1 MSAASDDVRSSE
13 EHQSTAA
20 TQKEV
25 VDQPEKRRRGVGSVG
40 VTTIASRFGLLIS
53 WGLVVLI
60 FSILRP
66 ATFATAANFQ
76 TIFSSQAVL
85 LVLAL
90 ALLPSLAAGEYDLSV
105 AGMLGLSLVLVGY
118 LNVLH
123 GWPIGCA
130 ILAALGAGLVVGLGN
145 VFFIVVIGIDSLV
158 VTLGTGTVL
167 AGAAL
172 GINNLSLGGVSANLV
187 NAMRHQI
194 FGLQAAFY
202 YALGLTILLWYVFA
216 YTPLGRYLF
225 FVGAGR
231 NVARLTGIRVDLIR
245 AGALLFASLIAA
257 FAGIMLAG
265 LLGSVDPTIGPTF
278 LLPAFASAFLGATS
292 ITPGRFNAW
301 GTFVAVYFLV
311 TGITGLELMGLSGW
325 IEQVFYG
332 GSLVIAVAFSK
343 LAGMRRGE
351 RT

>member
-1 MSAASDDVRSSE
+1 VTEGAVGLTE
-13 EHQSTAA
+13 E
-20 TQKEV
+20 
-25 VDQPEKRRRGVGSVG
+25 RRGRVRLSGVGML
-40 VTTIASRFGLLIS
+40 ASRFGLLIC
-53 WGLVVLI
+53 WGLLI
-60 FSILRP
+60 LFFSVRLP
-66 ATFATAANFQ
+66 DTFPTTANFQ

-90 ALLPSLAAGEYDLSV
+90 GLLPALAAGEYDLSV

-118 LNVLH
+118 LNVQH
-123 GWPIGCA
+123 GWPIGWA
-130 ILAALGAGLVVGLGN
+130 ILAALGAGLVVGLSN

-167 AGAAL
+167 AGLAL
-172 GINNLSLGGVSANLV
+172 GINNLSFGGISEHLV
-187 NAMRHQI
+187 NAMRRET

-216 YTPLGRYLF
+216 FTPLGRYLF

-245 AGALLFASLIAA
+245 SSSLVFASLIAS
-257 FAGIMLAG
+257 FAGIVLAG
-265 LLGSVDPTIGPTF
+265 SLGSVDPTVGPTF
-278 LLPAFASAFLGATS
+278 LLPAFASAFLGATT

-301 GTFVAVYFLV
+301 GTFIAVYFLV
-311 TGITGLELMGLSGW
+311 TGITGLELMGFSGW

-343 LAGMRRGE
+343 LLGMRRL
-351 RT
+351 RDA